1 MAVFNSSRPVKMNA
15 ISVWHNKY
23 PTKQSETIF
32 TCTYIYNWSIFRNY
46 YTNMTCYSV
55 VNFNMNNH
63 LPCCPEC
70 WEQSLLHHPHWQL
83 WGKKR
88 VHIIIKLNN
97 NTKQVIFCET
107 PPGIKINHPL
117 CMLVWYW
124 PLVLTSCIQYNF
136 QMLVFVWKLSQHVK
150 LD

>member
-15 ISVWHNKY
+15 INVFHNKH
-23 PTKQSETIF
+23 PTIQFSDALIDTISVS
-32 TCTYIYNWSIFRNY
+32 NLLH
-46 YTNMTCYSV
+46 TNMLCYSV
-55 VNFNMNNH
+55 INFNMNNH